1 MLQVTNAIGMRET
14 PDIVVT
20 TTLQHSA
27 QMKCVALVRV
37 APLDPVT
44 ILIMMREILQEINVT
59 GTNTTHHPVVSMILK
74 HSKLKKCAV
83 LVAEE
88 TTQVETGESQI
99 LQNLNL

>member
-1 MLQVTNAIGMRET
+1 MR
-14 PDIVVT
+14 
-20 TTLQHSA
+20 
-27 QMKCVALVRV
+27 CVALVRV

-59 GTNTTHHPVVSMILK
+59 GTNTTHHPVVNMILK